1 MRFYYV
7 TNIFDLHIFDNKTTV
22 LSTFF
27 EICKEMNFVS
37 FFLNEGNFII
47 SRLMVHLKC
56 TAAAH
61 YTNLNSSSINKPF
74 SNYGPLNMLFHFFQF
89 LNYVYFNDAFVKKLS
104 KKIFFDKHFQ
114 NSFQDVVYYRMLG
127 CQTL

>member
-37 FFLNEGNFII
+37 FFLNEGNIVI

-61 YTNLNSSSINKPF
+61 YTNLEFKLHKQAVFKLRAVEYVISFFSISK
-74 SNYGPLNMLFHFFQF
+74 LCLF
-89 LNYVYFNDAFVKKLS
+89 
-104 KKIFFDKHFQ
+104 
-114 NSFQDVVYYRMLG
+114 
-127 CQTL
+127 